1 MRRQAFFSASQKEG
15 QSVLDFRDQLRSLGN
30 DLESM
35 SVEGCYCLMYQLGVR
50 DETLRRELGKI
61 KTSTLAEFDTLLE
74 AHALMEASEKQRV
87 KTAQANMTK
96 GPQKKSL
103 HKPQQ
108 DQIE

>member
-61 KTSTLAEFDTLLE
+61 KTPTLAEFDTLLE

-103 HKPQQ
+103 PKPQQ